1 MVTTPTNKRDAIAE
15 TSRDDTI
22 DAWVQNDEA
31 RSLAGNNT
39 LSGDRRNDVLED
51 DAGRDKLLKNI
62 ATPPISKKPRL
73 EAHWVS
79 ENGKLIC
86 KWVCYENEE
95 GS

>member
-1 MVTTPTNKRDAIAE
+1 MVTTPTNKKDSIAE
-15 TSRDDTI
+15 TPADETI
-22 DAWVQNDEA
+22 DAWLENDEV

-62 ATPPISKKPRL
+62 ANPQASKKPRL

-79 ENGKLIC
+79 EHGKLVC
-86 KWVCYENEE
+86 KWLCYENEK
-95 GS
+95 